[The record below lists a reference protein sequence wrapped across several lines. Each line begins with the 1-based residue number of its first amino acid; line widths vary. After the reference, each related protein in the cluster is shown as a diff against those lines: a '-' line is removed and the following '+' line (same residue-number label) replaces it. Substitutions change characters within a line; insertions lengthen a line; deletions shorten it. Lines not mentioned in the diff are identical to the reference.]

1 MAHYQRWT
9 IDQENALWHAVAFHQ
24 IPRRGK
30 EAQWRKILND
40 ANYAILHSR
49 TWEALR
55 SKYDKLFENNAAA
68 VQPAATALKE
78 PTAEEPAAEEPA
90 AEVLAAEVP
99 AAVVPAAEVPA
110 CGLHVKINKPII
122 LIIITMVISFGGFN
136 MSPPIFVIPK
146 MFLNKLKR

>member
-40 ANYAILHSR
+40 ANYAIFHSR
-49 TWEALR
+49 TWEDLR
-55 SKYDKLFENNAAA
+55 NKYDKLFENNAAA
-68 VQPAATALKE
+68 VQPAA
-78 PTAEEPAAEEPA
+78 PGAEEPAAEEPAAEELAAEVPA

-99 AAVVPAAEVPA
+99 AAIVPAAEVPA
-110 CGLHVKINKPII
+110 
-122 LIIITMVISFGGFN
+122 
-136 MSPPIFVIPK
+136 
-146 MFLNKLKR
+146 